1 MRINVFISSKGVCSR
16 READRWIQ
24 SGKVQVNGKIALTG
38 QDISEADVVMIDGRP
53 LISKPKI
60 VYIAYHKPIGIECT
74 TDQTKKANI
83 IDAIGYPERIFP
95 IGRLDKDSSGLILL
109 TNDGQIVNKILRSE
123 NQHEKEYLVTVDQI
137 ITDDFIENMA
147 KGVQIYNPVRHVTTT
162 TLPAK
167 ISKIHDHMF
176 RIIIVQGLNLQIR
189 RMTESLGN
197 KVRTLQRIRIL
208 NIKLGDLGI
217 GKYRTLTKLET
228 QELMQLIQ
236 YSPHK

>member
-1 MRINVFISSKGVCSR
+1 VRINVFISSKGVCSR

-38 QDISEADVVMIDGRP
+38 QNISEADVVMIDGRP
-53 LISKPKI
+53 LVSKPKI

-147 KGVQIYNPVRHVTTT
+147 KGVQIYNPVRHVTTI

-167 ISKIHDHMF
+167 IFKIHDHMF

-189 RMTESLGN
+189 RMAESLEN

-208 NIKLGDLGI
+208 NINLGDLGI